1 MITLHMIQV
10 LTSKIAPTRVK
21 LDVSPNFNLVN
32 SIKAVPETKEEG
44 VKLISALKFLSAD
57 VGRGNGRFY
66 DHNGM
71 PLEDYWLAVL
81 WAIASLG
88 WTRGKNIAR
97 VWSMQSDRYIE
108 IDFDKSWGQYNPNH
122 SNPIGIGSLYK
133 RAMDAGWQ
141 SPSRL
146 IFSEVK
152 LPQQLNRTSSLGT
165 FFDDLILRSED
176 VQKMADAEFLIPNMI
191 VRGHVA
197 AYVAPGNGGKT
208 TVFVYLCEQLA
219 LLGVDVL
226 YVNVDASP
234 GDLKRHF
241 KHAKLHKYKVV
252 APDARDGKSC
262 ADVID
267 KLKSLALSDLDL
279 SNHVF
284 IIDTLKKFVDVIDK
298 RMAKELYRL
307 FRSLTVKG
315 ATICLLGHTNKYGDQ
330 DGKEIYEGTADLRND
345 LDELIYLDGY
355 KNEANN
361 TLEITTRP
369 DKVRAE
375 FEPKSYIINL
385 VDRSITEP
393 TSAIKIISKED
404 RDILDLI
411 KETIRMGNKT
421 QKDIIKH
428 VRLKSELSDRKIRS
442 TLLFHSRS
450 VNPEIIVT
458 LTGRAKDLEY
468 SLPDVV

>member
-1 MITLHMIQV
+1 MITLNMIQKVTSQLMPRKEQPNLTHKV
-10 LTSKIAPTRVK
+10 LRPVSSKAT
-21 LDVSPNFNLVN
+21 
-32 SIKAVPETKEEG
+32 PETKEEG
-44 VKLISALKFLSAD
+44 IKLISALKYLSAD

-66 DHNGM
+66 DHKGEATN
-71 PLEDYWLAVL
+71 DYWLAAI

-88 WTRGKNIAR
+88 WTRGEEIAR
-97 VWSMQSDRYIE
+97 TWSKKSDRYIE
-108 IDFDKSWGQYNPNH
+108 EGFNKDWGQYNPNH

-141 SPSRL
+141 TSNALNSPA
-146 IFSEVK
+146 VN
-152 LPQQLNRTSSLGT
+152 LPQEQLNRTLGSL
-165 FFDDLILRSED
+165 FDDLILRAED

-219 LLGVDVL
+219 RLGLVVL

-234 GDLKRHF
+234 GDLKRHY
-241 KHAKLHKYKVV
+241 KHAKEHKYKVV

-345 LDELIYLDGY
+345 LDELIYFDGY
-355 KNEANN
+355 RNEANN

-393 TSAIKIISKED
+393 TSVIKIISKED

-411 KETIRMGNKT
+411 KETIRMGNTT

-442 TLLFHSRS
+442 TLLFHSRAA
-450 VNPEIIVT
+450 NPEILVS

-468 SLPDVV
+468 SLPGDV